1 MRDLHEAACSP
12 PAAHLLVEHW
22 PGRQVMGHH
31 EPLCRGFHDV
41 AHTVVD
47 LAHVD
52 LAHVD
57 LAQVMTALADITWV
71 GVASA

>member
-1 MRDLHEAACSP
+1 MR
-12 PAAHLLVEHW
+12 
-22 PGRQVMGHH
+22 
-31 EPLCRGFHDV
+31 RGFHDV
-41 AHTVVD
+41 AHTV
-47 LAHVD
+47 VD